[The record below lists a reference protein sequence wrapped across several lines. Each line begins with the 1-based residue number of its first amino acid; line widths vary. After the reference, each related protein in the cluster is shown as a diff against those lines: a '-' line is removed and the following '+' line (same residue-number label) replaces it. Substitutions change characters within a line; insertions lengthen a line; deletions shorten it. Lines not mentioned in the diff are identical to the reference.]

1 MKDIR
6 IALNKK
12 FAKITLSFFMV
23 QGIFKL
29 ILLILFFGFISISPK
44 TRYLVGISLKQ
55 ISSFLLWTVKY
66 EDRERWIIDK
76 PSWVPSQKLKP
87 SY

>member
-1 MKDIR
+1 MI
-6 IALNKK
+6 K
-12 FAKITLSFFMV
+12 FL
-23 QGIFKL
+23 FKL
-29 ILLILFFGFISISPK
+29 ILLISLIGFISISPK

-66 EDRERWIIDK
+66 EEREKWIIDK
-76 PSWVPSQKLKP
+76 PSWIPSQKIKP